1 MSDWDLM
8 MPGMG
13 LTAIGL
19 AGVIL
24 SYMGIANTFL
34 TGMQALSGLT
44 MFVGLVFLSA
54 GILNGGVSTS
64 GKAKAT
70 TLVIFGICG
79 SVGAYA
85 LSLNAV
91 ITSLPRFVGVLLVI
105 IVPSIVIAFTS
116 MKMPR
121 YFKPIAIIFVAAMV
135 VAFGSYTA
143 LGFIGPGAQFSLHPQ
158 NATTA
163 ETAAPPAPTAPIIP
177 VEILLNASVQG
188 NPSFNPATVSVP
200 KGDIIEW
207 TNNDKVPHTVT
218 NAPDGAIFD
227 SGIISSGKKY
237 QLDTSKLDV
246 KEYDYL
252 CTVHPFMSGKIVITG
267 QSKPGAN
274 GTNPVNASVTKQVI
288 SNVTIPSGASTQ
300 KEGQKYFN
308 PQEVD
313 VKIGT
318 TVVWTNDDG
327 ASHTVTDGKP
337 SDNEFGKNFDSGMI
351 KPNKTFEHMFS
362 SAGSFDYFCQVHPWM
377 TGKVTV
383 G

>member
-44 MFVGLVFLSA
+44 MFVGLVFLAA

-64 GKAKAT
+64 GRAKAT
-70 TLVIFGICG
+70 TLVIFGIAG

-85 LSLNAV
+85 LSLNSV
-91 ITSLPRFVGVLLVI
+91 VTSLPRFVGVLLVI
-105 IVPSIVIAFTS
+105 LVPSIVIAFAS
-116 MKMPR
+116 MKMPH
-121 YFKPIAIIFVAAMV
+121 YFKPITIIFLAAMAV
-135 VAFGSYTA
+135 GIGSYTA
-143 LGFIGPGAQFSLHPQ
+143 LGFIGPGAEFSLHPQ
-158 NATTA
+158 NVTTA
-163 ETAAPPAPTAPIIP
+163 KPVALPIPTAPIIP
-177 VEILLNASVQG
+177 VEIPLNASVQG

-218 NAPDGAIFD
+218 SAPDGSIFD
-227 SGIISSGKKY
+227 SNIISAGKSY
-237 QLDTSKLDV
+237 RLDTSKLDA

-252 CTVHPFMSGKIVITG
+252 CTVHPFMTGKIVITEAT
-267 QSKPGAN
+267 KP
-274 GTNPVNASVTKQVI
+274 VI
-288 SNVTIPSGASTQ
+288 ANVTIPSGASTQ
-300 KEGQKYFN
+300 KEGQKYFYS
-308 PQEVD
+308 QEID
-313 VKIGT
+313 VNIGT
-318 TVVWTNDDG
+318 TVVWTNDDS
-327 ASHTVTDGKP
+327 ASHTVTSGK
-337 SDNEFGKNFDSGMI
+337 STDNQTGTIFDSGMI
-351 KPNKTFEHMFS
+351 KSSKTFEHRFD
-362 SAGSFDYFCQVHPWM
+362 SAGSFDYYCQVHPWM

>member
-1 MSDWDLM
+1 MELPQMSDWDLM

-64 GKAKAT
+64 GRAKAT
-70 TLVIFGICG
+70 TLVIFGISG

-91 ITSLPRFVGVLLVI
+91 VTSLPRFVGVLLVI
-105 IVPSIVIAFTS
+105 LIPSIVIAFTS
-116 MKMPR
+116 MKMPQ
-121 YFKPIAIIFVAAMV
+121 YFKPIAIIFVAAMAV
-135 VAFGSYTA
+135 GIGSYTA

-158 NATTA
+158 NATT
-163 ETAAPPAPTAPIIP
+163 TQTTPAPTAPIIP
-177 VEILLNASVQG
+177 VEIPLNASVQG

-207 TNNDKVPHTVT
+207 TNNDNVAHTVT
-218 NAPDGAIFD
+218 NAPDGSIFD
-227 SGIISSGKKY
+227 SGVISAGKKY

-267 QSKPGAN
+267 Q
-274 GTNPVNASVTKQVI
+274 TNPASVNVTKPSANVTKIVNATVTKLAI
-288 SNVTIPSGASTQ
+288 SNVTIPSGA
-300 KEGQKYFN
+300 
-308 PQEVD
+308 
-313 VKIGT
+313 
-318 TVVWTNDDG
+318 
-327 ASHTVTDGKP
+327 
-337 SDNEFGKNFDSGMI
+337 
-351 KPNKTFEHMFS
+351 
-362 SAGSFDYFCQVHPWM
+362 
-377 TGKVTV
+377 
-383 G
+383 

>member
-19 AGVIL
+19 GGVVL

-44 MFVGLVFLSA
+44 MFVGLVFLAA

-64 GKAKAT
+64 GRAKAT
-70 TLVIFGICG
+70 TLVIFGIAG
-79 SVGAYA
+79 SVGTYA

-91 ITSLPRFVGVLLVI
+91 VTSLPRFVGVLLVI
-105 IVPSIVIAFTS
+105 LVPCIVIAFTS
-116 MKMPR
+116 MKMPQH
-121 YFKPIAIIFVAAMV
+121 FKPITIIFLAAMA
-135 VAFGSYTA
+135 VAISSYTA

-163 ETAAPPAPTAPIIP
+163 QTVAPQAPTVPIIP
-177 VEILLNASVQG
+177 VEIPLNASGKG
-188 NPSFNPATVSVP
+188 NPSFSPSTISIP
-200 KGDIIEW
+200 KGDMIEW

-218 NAPDGAIFD
+218 NAPDGTIFD
-227 SGIISSGKKY
+227 SNLISPGKSYK
-237 QLDTSKLDV
+237 LDTSKLDV

-252 CTVHPFMSGKIVITG
+252 CTVHPFMTGKIVITG
-267 QSKPGAN
+267 EAKPTIA
-274 GTNPVNASVTKQVI
+274 
-288 SNVTIPSGASTQ
+288 NVTIATGASTQ
-300 KEGQKYFN
+300 KVGQKYFD
-308 PQEVD
+308 PQELS

-318 TVVWTNDDG
+318 TVVWTNSDS
-327 ASHTVTDGKP
+327 ASHTVTSGKP
-337 SDNEFGKNFDSGMI
+337 SDNQTGTIFDSSLI
-351 KPNKTFEHMFS
+351 KSGNTFEHGFNS
-362 SAGSFDYFCQVHPWM
+362 TGSFDYFCSVHPWM

>member
-54 GILNGGVSTS
+54 GILNGGISTS

-70 TLVIFGICG
+70 TLVIFGISG

-85 LSLNAV
+85 LSLNTV
-91 ITSLPRFVGVLLVI
+91 VTSLPRFVGVLLVI
-105 IVPSIVIAFTS
+105 LVPSIVIAFTS
-116 MKMPR
+116 MKMPQ
-121 YFKPIAIIFVAAMV
+121 YFKPIAIIFVAAMAV
-135 VAFGSYTA
+135 GIGSYTA

-158 NATTA
+158 NATTTEKA
-163 ETAAPPAPTAPIIP
+163 TPPVPTAPLIP
-177 VEILLNASVQG
+177 VEIPLNASVQG
-188 NPSFNPATVSVP
+188 NPSFNPGTVSVP
-200 KGDIIEW
+200 KGDMIEW
-207 TNNDKVPHTVT
+207 TNNDNVAHTVT
-218 NAPDGAIFD
+218 NSPDGSIFD
-227 SGIISSGKKY
+227 SGIISAGKKY

-267 QSKPGAN
+267 QAKPSAN
-274 GTNPVNASVTKQVI
+274 ATKMVVTNATKMEVA
-288 SNVTIPSGASTQ
+288 NVTIPSGASTQ
-300 KEGQKYFN
+300 KVGQKYFD
-308 PQEVD
+308 PQEID

-318 TVVWTNDDG
+318 TVVWTNDDSV
-327 ASHTVTDGKP
+327 SHTVTDGKP
-337 SDNEFGKNFDSGMI
+337 SDNEFGKMFDSGLI
-351 KPNKTFEHMFS
+351 KANKTFEYTFS